1 MHTDKN
7 SFVFY
12 RSFYEALQDLNDK
25 DRLKLYDATCN
36 LALNDVDTQLK
47 GIANTVFKLIKP
59 QVIANTERY
68 TNGKKG
74 GRPKKETTGY
84 GKKKTIGFEN
94 NKTIGYDSEKPNDN
108 VNANVNEND
117 NVNANVNENEFGLF
131 ETEFARPLTP
141 IEMDLINQW
150 KNEHDTSIIK
160 MALRE
165 AVKHGARNFKYVEA
179 ILNNW
184 KSNSVRTVTEAQEY
198 MAKREKEI
206 AVKKGG
212 KQLPKWFYEQDTN
225 EPKAQEEAVSDDELM
240 AQMQKLREHER

>member
-1 MHTDKN
+1 MNNKN

-12 RSFYEALQDLNDK
+12 RSFFEALQDLNDK
-25 DRLKLYDATCN
+25 DRLKLYDAICD
-36 LALNDVDTQLK
+36 LALNDEDTQLK

-68 TNGKKG
+68 VNGKKG
-74 GRPKKETTGY
+74 GRPKKET
-84 GKKKTIGFEN
+84 IGFEN
-94 NKTIGYDSEKPNDN
+94 KKTTGFDPEKPN
-108 VNANVNEND
+108 VND
-117 NVNANVNENEFGLF
+117 NVNVNENENVNANENENVFGLF

-150 KNEHDTSIIK
+150 ENEHDTSIIK

-165 AVKHGARNFKYVEA
+165 AIKHGARNFKYVEA

-198 MAKREKEI
+198 MAKREKEM

-212 KQLPKWFYEQDTN
+212 KQLPGWFYEQDEPN
-225 EPKAQEEAVSDDELM
+225 EQNQQVPSISDEELM
-240 AQMQKLREHER
+240 AKMQKLREHER

>member
-1 MHTDKN
+1 MNNKN

-12 RSFYEALQDLNDK
+12 RSFFEALQDLNDK
-25 DRLKLYDATCN
+25 DRLKLYDAICD
-36 LALNDVDTQLK
+36 LALNDEDTQLK

-68 TNGKKG
+68 ANGKKG
-74 GRPKKETTGY
+74 GRPKKETTGFD
-84 GKKKTIGFEN
+84 KKKTIGFEN
-94 NKTIGYDSEKPNDN
+94 KKTTGYDSEKPNENDNVNVNDN
-108 VNANVNEND
+108 VNANVN
-117 NVNANVNENEFGLF
+117 VNAFGLF

-206 AVKKGG
+206 AVKKGE
-212 KQLPKWFYEQDTN
+212 KQLPGWFYEQDEPN
-225 EPKAQEEAVSDDELM
+225 ELPSISDDELM
-240 AQMQKLREHER
+240 TQMQKLREHER

>member
-1 MHTDKN
+1 MDNKN

-94 NKTIGYDSEKPNDN
+94 KKTTGYDSEKPNEND
-108 VNANVNEND
+108 NANVNEND
-117 NVNANVNENEFGLF
+117 NVNANVNVNAFGLF

-150 KNEHDTSIIK
+150 ENEHDTSIIK

-165 AVKHGARNFKYVEA
+165 AIKHGARNFKYVEA

-198 MAKREKEI
+198 MAKREKEM

-212 KQLPKWFYEQDTN
+212 KQLPGWFYEQDEPN
-225 EPKAQEEAVSDDELM
+225 ELPSISDDELM
-240 AQMQKLREHER
+240 TQMQKLREHER

>member
-12 RSFYEALQDLNDK
+12 RSFFEALQDLNDK

-74 GRPKKETTGY
+74 GRPKKETTGFD
-84 GKKKTIGFEN
+84 KKKTIGFEN
-94 NKTIGYDSEKPNDN
+94 KKTTGFDPEKPNVNDN
-108 VNANVNEND
+108 VNVNEND
-117 NVNANVNENEFGLF
+117 NVNANVNVNAFGLF

-150 KNEHDTSIIK
+150 ENEHDTSIIK

-165 AVKHGARNFKYVEA
+165 AIKHGARNFKYVEA

-198 MAKREKEI
+198 MAKREKEM
-206 AVKKGG
+206 AVKK
-212 KQLPKWFYEQDTN
+212 QLPGWFYEQDEPN
-225 EPKAQEEAVSDDELM
+225 ELPSISDDELM
-240 AQMQKLREHER
+240 TQMQKLREHER

>member
-1 MHTDKN
+1 MDNKN
-7 SFVFY
+7 SFIFY
-12 RSFYEALQDLNDK
+12 RSFYEAFQDLNDK
-25 DRLKLYDATCN
+25 DRLKMYDATCN
-36 LALNDVDTQLK
+36 LALNNVDTQLK
-47 GIANTVFKLIKP
+47 GITNTVFKLIKP

-94 NKTIGYDSEKPNDN
+94 NKTTGYDLEKP
-108 VNANVNEND
+108 NEND
-117 NVNANVNENEFGLF
+117 NVNVNDNVNENAFGLF

-212 KQLPKWFYEQDTN
+212 KQLPGWFYEQD
-225 EPKAQEEAVSDDELM
+225 EPSEQNQQVPSISDDELM